1 MTAADGMKTF
11 TATAE
16 NVRDFAMVIG
26 EFKMLGTAV
35 DGVDVN
41 YYYIDDKSPETSLTA
56 AADSIRTFGELFGK
70 YPYDTYSASRNQFSA
85 RRNGISRLKHDIRF
99 GGGRALYR
107 GDRS

>member
-1 MTAADGMKTF
+1 
-11 TATAE
+11 
-16 NVRDFAMVIG
+16 MVIG

-70 YPYDTYSASRNQFSA
+70 YPYDTYPQSKPIFRTGG
-85 RRNGISRLKHDIRF
+85 RISRLKHDIRF